1 MDAMV
6 ALDLTKMGVEVLT
19 EVPGL
24 FTSVIPER
32 ARVRLAGL
40 APRVVSALV
49 PDLATRGY
57 SGDSPMATVTWQMME
72 VKTIHVSDANQSWYQ
87 KRVDGGGGGLKKG
100 VEVRAAAVPGE
111 YKRKAAIADEKY
123 CDVPRGGP
131 PGPILRRLTELPEVL
146 PLVFGSLGDTSASV
160 TKLGKAA
167 AMEGARRRQCRVS
180 FNTKGDNVEQAAAL
194 MSWWMRR
201 RWGRLAIL
209 RALMVKESALREVT
223 GSRQSHGRTDPEA
236 DAGAAHEYWA
246 QQDTRR
252 DGGPTFGGFDAG
264 FGPRA

>member
-1 MDAMV
+1 MSGS
-6 ALDLTKMGVEVLT
+6 TPVLC
-19 EVPGL
+19 P
-24 FTSVIPER
+24 
-32 ARVRLAGL
+32 
-40 APRVVSALV
+40 
-49 PDLATRGY
+49 
-57 SGDSPMATVTWQMME
+57 
-72 VKTIHVSDANQSWYQ
+72 
-87 KRVDGGGGGLKKG
+87 
-100 VEVRAAAVPGE
+100 
-111 YKRKAAIADEKY
+111 
-123 CDVPRGGP
+123 
-131 PGPILRRLTELPEVL
+131 
-146 PLVFGSLGDTSASV
+146 GDTSASV
-160 TKLGKAA
+160 TKLAKAA

-180 FNTKGDNVEQAAAL
+180 FNTKSDNVEQAAAL